1 MGAVQFIENLD
12 RTSLTITDSDFE
24 KNVEAAVSAIAER
37 HTEAEAQ
44 QAKQP
49 SPRLLPISEKSS
61 ISPPEV
67 TPRNSVEAEQS
78 TPKRSTSLRNGA
90 KSEDEGEE
98 NAAVAGLLRTIQ
110 RPLSTIGRIFS
121 DNDTTTVASN
131 SANQQSLTP
140 QAANTPRASPALR
153 INNGGSE
160 KPRPSDIQQAKPIKK
175 VSAEDSAARQASAE
189 AEEARKIRAR
199 EEDTVVETLSG
210 MFPALDRDIILDV
223 VRANEGR

>member
-78 TPKRSTSLRNGA
+78 TPKRATSLRNGA

-121 DNDTTTVASN
+121 DNDTTTASS
-131 SANQQSLTP
+131 SANHSSLTP
-140 QAANTPRASPALR
+140 QAANTPRLSPAIR
-153 INNGGSE
+153 NNEGSSE
-160 KPRPSDIQQAKPIKK
+160 KSRPSDVQPKAVKK
-175 VSAEDSAARQASAE
+175 VSAEDLAARQASAE

>member
-12 RTSLTITDSDFE
+12 RTSLTISDSDFE

-44 QAKQP
+44 LAKQP
-49 SPRLLPISEKSS
+49 SPRLLPVSEKSS
-61 ISPPEV
+61 ISRPEV
-67 TPRNSVEAEQS
+67 TPRNSLEAEQS
-78 TPKRSTSLRNGA
+78 TPKRSTSLRNGT

-121 DNDTTTVASN
+121 DNDTTTMASN
-131 SANQQSLTP
+131 SASHPTLTP
-140 QAANTPRASPALR
+140 QQGNTPRLSPAPR
-153 INNGGSE
+153 NNDSTSE
-160 KPRPSDIQQAKPIKK
+160 KARPSDAQLTKAIKK
-175 VSAEDSAARQASAE
+175 SSAEDSAARQASAE

-210 MFPALDRDIILDV
+210 MFPALDKDIILDV